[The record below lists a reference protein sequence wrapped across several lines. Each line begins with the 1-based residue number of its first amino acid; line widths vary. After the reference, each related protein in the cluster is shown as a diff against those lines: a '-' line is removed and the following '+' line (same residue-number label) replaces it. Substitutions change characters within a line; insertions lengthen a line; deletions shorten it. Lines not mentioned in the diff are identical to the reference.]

1 MMKILR
7 LFKLKLK
14 HPTATILIRCF
25 PNKSNKV
32 YYELNASTIWYCSAA
47 NEIIIDINS

>member
-1 MMKILR
+1 MNILR

-14 HPTATILIRCF
+14 HPTAAILIRCF
-25 PNKSNKV
+25 PNRSNKV
-32 YYELNASTIWYCSAA
+32 YYKLSTSTIWYCSVA

>member
-1 MMKILR
+1 MKILR

-14 HPTATILIRCF
+14 HPTAAILIRCF
-25 PNKSNKV
+25 SDRSNKV
-32 YYELNASTIWYCSAA
+32 YYRLNASTIWYCLAA